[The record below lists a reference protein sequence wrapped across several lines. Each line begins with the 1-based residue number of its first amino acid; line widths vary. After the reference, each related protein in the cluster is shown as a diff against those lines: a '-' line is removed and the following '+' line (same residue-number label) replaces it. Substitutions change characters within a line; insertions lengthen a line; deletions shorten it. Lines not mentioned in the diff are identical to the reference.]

1 MRMKRGLASL
11 RGVLGFGDDRARAI
25 PTLGCILQAHEV
37 PLLVF
42 GRLEGGR
49 LMETVDIVK
58 KHGGK
63 VTAAACLVNRSGGQL
78 PAMDFPFHGLV
89 ELNPETFAPDAL
101 PPDLAGT
108 PAIKPSSR

>member
-1 MRMKRGLASL
+1 MKRGLASL
-11 RGVLGFGDDRARAI
+11 RGGLGFGDDRARAI

-42 GRLEGGR
+42 GR

-108 PAIKPSSR
+108 PAIKPHSR